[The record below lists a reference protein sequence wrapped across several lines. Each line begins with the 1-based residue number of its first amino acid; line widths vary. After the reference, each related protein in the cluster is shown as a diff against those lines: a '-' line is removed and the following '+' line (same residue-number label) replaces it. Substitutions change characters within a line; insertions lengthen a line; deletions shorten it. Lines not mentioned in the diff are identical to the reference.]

1 MDLFGLSPDRVAER
15 VRSSGRDAVLPTLAQ
30 SLWIGSSGFCS
41 ASLLVFATVASGE
54 RWMYSNLGLPG
65 AYATWTVIFILAGG
79 AVLSPLVIGPGRVI
93 RFYLLFSA
101 AFLLYAA
108 GWVGAYFTLG
118 GVRGEW
124 LGSFAGTA
132 LMGLVLAGAFGA
144 GRDAP
149 KLILSL
155 FAANSVGYFL
165 GEVCASRIQGKTGML
180 VWGACYGLGLGAG
193 LGYALYRAQAPVR
206 ERLAR

>member
-1 MDLFGLSPDRVAER
+1 
-15 VRSSGRDAVLPTLAQ
+15 SSGRDAVLPTLAQ

-54 RWMYSNLGLPG
+54 RWMYSNLGLP
-65 AYATWTVIFILAGG
+65 
-79 AVLSPLVIGPGRVI
+79 
-93 RFYLLFSA
+93 
-101 AFLLYAA
+101 
-108 GWVGAYFTLG
+108 GAYFTLG